1 MLDLIIVSIGS
12 IKSSACRQLN
22 DDYFQRVQY
31 LAKIKSVEL
40 SGGRFAAGQA
50 KIARHQDSLR
60 VADFLKKHPND
71 SAYLLAESGQEKNSM
86 EWSKMLDCWD
96 EAGRRIILIIG
107 GAAGLEANL
116 LKIDGKLAL
125 SKLTWPHE
133 LARVL
138 LLEQLYRG
146 LMISAKKDYH
156 Y

>member
-1 MLDLIIVSIGS
+1 MLNLMIVSIGS
-12 IKSSACRQLN
+12 IRSLACRQLA
-22 DDYFQRVQY
+22 DDYFQRIQR

-40 SGGRFAAGQA
+40 SGGRFAIGQA

-60 VADFLKKHPND
+60 LVDFLKKYPND
-71 SAYLLAESGQEKNSM
+71 SAYLLAESGQEIDSIA
-86 EWSKMLDCWD
+86 WSKMLGNWD
-96 EAGRRIILIIG
+96 SSGRRVILIIG
-107 GAAGLEANL
+107 GAPGLEADL
-116 LKIDGKLAL
+116 LKIDGKISL

-146 LMISAKKDYH
+146 LMIGAQKDYH